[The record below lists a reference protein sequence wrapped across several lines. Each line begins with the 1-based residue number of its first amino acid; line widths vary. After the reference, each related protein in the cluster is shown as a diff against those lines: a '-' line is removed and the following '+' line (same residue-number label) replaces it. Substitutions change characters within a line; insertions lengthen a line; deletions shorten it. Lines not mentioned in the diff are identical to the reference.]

1 MMRRILAHKIIFEER
16 EYNFSI
22 LEFKAPYHIK
32 IMPYTGEV
40 YGTEFYN
47 GTITVK
53 ITPEGELSII
63 DQNRLR

>member
-1 MMRRILAHKIIFEER
+1 MRRILAHKIIFKEM

-22 LEFKAPYHIK
+22 LEFQAPDHIK

-47 GTITVK
+47 GTIKVK
-53 ITPEGELSII
+53 ITPKGALYH
-63 DQNRLR
+63 

>member
-1 MMRRILAHKIIFEER
+1 MKRILAHKIIFEGR
-16 EYNFSI
+16 EYSFSI
-22 LEFKAPYHIK
+22 LEFNAPDHIR

-47 GTITVK
+47 GTVKVK